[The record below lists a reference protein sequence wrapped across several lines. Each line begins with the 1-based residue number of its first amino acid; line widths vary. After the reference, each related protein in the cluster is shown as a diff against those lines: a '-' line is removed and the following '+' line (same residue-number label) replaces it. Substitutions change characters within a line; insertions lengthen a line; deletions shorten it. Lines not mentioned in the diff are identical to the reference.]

1 MPSLIAD
8 FQIPPSRIRTIM
20 KSTEDAA
27 NISQEAIFLVAK
39 ATEMFINDL
48 TEKSFDKGKKGNTL
62 KYEDLAEYVN
72 DENNLEFLLQIIP
85 KKMSVKE
92 YLEMATK
99 DERESDE
106 STSESED
113 DK

>member
-1 MPSLIAD
+1 MPHAMTD

-27 NISQEAIFLVAK
+27 NISQDAIFLVTK
-39 ATEMFINDL
+39 ATEMFINEL

-72 DENNLEFLLQIIP
+72 NENNLEFLLQIIP
-85 KKMSVKE
+85 KKISIKE
-92 YLEMATK
+92 YMEMATK
-99 DERESDE
+99 DERDSDE
-106 STSESED
+106 SSSESED
-113 DK
+113 EK